1 VGRVKRVAVGWSS
14 RFGQYAAPEGH
25 PERAGRSDAVR
36 AALDVLGSRVDAYPF
51 EPVTDAQ
58 LAAIHHPRYI
68 ESIAATAGTAVPIEL
83 DSDTAATAHAYH
95 TARLAAGA
103 AVGAVDAV
111 ASGRA
116 RRAFALGRPPGH
128 HAECDR
134 AMGFCFFNNVA
145 IAAQHAIDAFG
156 YRRIAIVDWDVHHG
170 NGTQRSFEGRRDVL
184 FVSSHQVKLFPGT
197 GHHRERGRG
206 AGLGYTV
213 NLPLPHEATDADLI
227 GLHRHITLPILREFG
242 PELLLIS
249 AGFDAHERDRTA
261 AQQITSAG
269 FGRLAALFFDAA
281 DRLCEG
287 RTVLVLE
294 GGYDRVGLETSIVA
308 VLEAALEPSIETCN
322 ETCNETLPRLPSGK
336 LRLVIE
342 ALAELHRD
350 RWPVLAR
357 PLEAPVE

>member
-1 VGRVKRVAVGWSS
+1 MKRVDRVAVGWSS

-25 PERAGRSDAVR
+25 PERQSRNDAVR
-36 AALDVLGSRVDAYPF
+36 AALDVLGARVASYPF
-51 EPVTDAQ
+51 EPVRDAQ

-68 ESIAATAGTAVPIEL
+68 ASIAATEGTAVPVEL
-83 DSDTAATAHAYH
+83 DSDTAATAFAYQ

-103 AVGAVDAV
+103 AVGAVEAV

-134 AMGFCFFNNVA
+134 AMGFCFFNNIA
-145 IAAQHAIDAFG
+145 IAAQHAIDALG
-156 YRRIAIVDWDVHHG
+156 YRRLAIVDWDVHHG
-170 NGTQRSFEGRRDVL
+170 NGTQRAFEGRRDVL

-206 AGLGYTV
+206 AGLGFTL

-227 GLHRHITLPILREFG
+227 GLHRHITLPVLREFR

-249 AGFDAHERDRTA
+249 AGFDAHARDRTA
-261 AQQITSAG
+261 EQQISSEG
-269 FGRLAALFFDAA
+269 FGRLASLFFEAA
-281 DRLCEG
+281 DQLCEG
-287 RTVLVLE
+287 RCVLVLE

-308 VLEAALEPSIETCN
+308 VLEAALEPQ
-322 ETCNETLPRLPSGK
+322 PRPDDRISGK
-336 LRLVIE
+336 LRLVID
-342 ALAELHRD
+342 ALAELHKD
-350 RWPVLAR
+350 SWPVLAAR
-357 PLEAPVE
+357 EPSS